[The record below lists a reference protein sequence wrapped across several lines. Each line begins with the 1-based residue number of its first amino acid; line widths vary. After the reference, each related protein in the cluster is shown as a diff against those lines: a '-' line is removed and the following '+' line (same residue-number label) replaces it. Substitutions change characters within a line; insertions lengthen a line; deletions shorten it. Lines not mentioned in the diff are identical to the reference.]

1 MVVIV
6 YYITGRQLGPLT
18 VPNSWCE
25 ECDITVRLVR
35 RVVDDVAPDGELRF
49 EAKPWIRHLFEA
61 LRYGGWHAPVVLI
74 QGEVFSQGVVPD
86 EAHLRKRLASLMSTS
101 PEASRV

>member
-1 MVVIV
+1 MDVTV

-35 RVVDDVAPDGELRF
+35 KVVDEVAPSAGMRF
-49 EAKPWIRHLFEA
+49 SAKPWIRHVFEA
-61 LRYGGWHAPVVLI
+61 LRHGGWHAPVVLI

-86 EAHLRKRLASLMSTS
+86 EARLRERLASYVAASL
-101 PEASRV
+101 EASGA